1 MPGTLPAPGV
11 VPFPQQPPAQPPT
24 PQPPVQTPPA
34 TPPAETPAAPEP
46 AAPAPPAPE
55 PPAEAAAPGGGVA
68 QVVVTAPGT
77 EFRVGGGPYTVPI
90 SVTSVPRL
98 STMSL
103 TVTYSPSQLRVR
115 SVQEGSFMR
124 QGGADASFSHQVDAA
139 AGRIDVTVT
148 RAQDPVGA
156 SGTGLLAAVLF
167 EAVAP
172 GAATLSVSGTGAG
185 PAGGIVPVQAT
196 PVTITVR

>member
-1 MPGTLPAPGV
+1 VPLPQQPPTQQPPA
-11 VPFPQQPPAQPPT
+11 QQPPAQPA
-24 PQPPVQTPPA
+24 PA
-34 TPPAETPAAPEP
+34 TPPAETP
-46 AAPAPPAPE
+46 PAPE
-55 PPAEAAAPGGGVA
+55 TPAQTPPAAAQPPAETSTSTAAGVA

-90 SVTSVPRL
+90 SITSGARL

-124 QGGADASFSHQVDAA
+124 QGGADASFSHQVDAGS
-139 AGRIDVTVT
+139 GRIDVTVT

-167 EAVAP
+167 DAVAP
-172 GAATLSVSGTGAG
+172 GAATLSVSGTGTG
-185 PAGGIVPVQAT
+185 PAGGVVPVQAT

>member
-1 MPGTLPAPGV
+1 
-11 VPFPQQPPAQPPT
+11 
-24 PQPPVQTPPA
+24 
-34 TPPAETPAAPEP
+34 
-46 AAPAPPAPE
+46 
-55 PPAEAAAPGGGVA
+55 
-68 QVVVTAPGT
+68 VTAPGT

-90 SVTSVPRL
+90 SITSGARL

-124 QGGADASFSHQVDAA
+124 QGGADANFSHQVDAGS
-139 AGRIDVTVT
+139 GRIDVTVT

-172 GAATLSVSGTGAG
+172 GAATLSVSGTGTG
-185 PAGGIVPVQAT
+185 PAGGVVPVQAT